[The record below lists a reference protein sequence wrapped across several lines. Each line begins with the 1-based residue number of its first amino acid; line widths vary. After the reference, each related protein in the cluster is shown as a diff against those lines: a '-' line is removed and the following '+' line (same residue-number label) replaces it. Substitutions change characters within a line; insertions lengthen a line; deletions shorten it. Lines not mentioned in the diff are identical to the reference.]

1 MRNKSLDYDQI
12 AADYNRRYQND
23 RRLGTLNALRA
34 ILSEIAPIRI
44 LEVGCGTCH
53 WLEGLQASGLSLMGV
68 DKSYAMLKQARALQK
83 TLLCQA
89 AAESLPLK
97 DESYDFIYCVNA
109 LHHFSE
115 PQTFIREVQRVLM
128 PGGTLAIIGMD
139 PSDTR
144 NRWYLYDFFTGV
156 FENDLERFP
165 DWNRVK
171 YWVKQAPFSLVQFND
186 VVFIH
191 DPKTRDSVLQD
202 PFLQKNACSQL
213 ALLSQEEYKRGLAQL
228 QAHVNTIQDP
238 GFCYENDIVL
248 SMLRARK

>member
-1 MRNKSLDYDQI
+1 M
-12 AADYNRRYQND
+12 
-23 RRLGTLNALRA
+23 LN
-34 ILSEIAPIRI
+34 
-44 LEVGCGTCH
+44 
-53 WLEGLQASGLSLMGV
+53 QA
-68 DKSYAMLKQARALQK
+68 QALQK

-89 AAESLPLK
+89 SAESLPLK
-97 DESYDFIYCVNA
+97 DESHDFIYCVNA

-115 PQTFIREVQRVLM
+115 PETFIREVQRVLM
-128 PGGTLAIIGMD
+128 PGGTLVIIGMN

-171 YWVKQAPFSLVQFND
+171 YWVKQAHFSLVQFED
-186 VVFIH
+186 VEFIH

-213 ALLSQEEYKRGLAQL
+213 ALLSPEEYQHGLAKL

-238 GFCYENDIVL
+238 GFCYENDIML